1 MLARYLDTGQE
12 YNNTKEQMGLDI
24 DRIFI
29 DAGTLR
35 LMPLLKSSQT
45 EFPQQWEIVPLLR
58 ELSCTSLGR

>member
-29 DAGTLR
+29 DAGTVPFAQ
-35 LMPLLKSSQT
+35 MVGFAGFSSRSDGT
-45 EFPQQWEIVPLLR
+45 VSHCCGNYI
-58 ELSCTSLGR
+58 S

>member
-29 DAGTLR
+29 DAGTL
-35 LMPLLKSSQT
+35 PL
-45 EFPQQWEIVPLLR
+45 VPLFVLVQSSSR
-58 ELSCTSLGR
+58 SSEKLYHNCGN